1 MPHDTICGPL
11 PGPARAVQCLA
22 GIVLFQPHFTNL
34 QQELVHS
41 ELPCWEM
48 LPAAKEH

>member
-22 GIVLFQPHFTNL
+22 GIVLFQISASFHQFAAGIGSLGTSLLGNA
-34 QQELVHS
+34 
-41 ELPCWEM
+41 PCS
-48 LPAAKEH
+48 